1 MAAHVVTSD
10 TSGVMENCIV
20 RCIDIMKT
28 EIRDY
33 TLHYVEIQSSTIINS
48 KLYNCTILN
57 SSVKSSELVDT
68 ILHESDFEKSKLT
81 GCNITRSPLAF
92 RRFPPELIPE
102 IFKYCVELED
112 GKVPALL
119 AALRTEREFYL
130 EAVYLFSK
138 LNFYV
143 LNENTMWRCGK
154 LDKKA
159 IRNIFNLKIE

>member
-1 MAAHVVTSD
+1 
-10 TSGVMENCIV
+10 
-20 RCIDIMKT
+20 
-28 EIRDY
+28 
-33 TLHYVEIQSSTIINS
+33 
-48 KLYNCTILN
+48 
-57 SSVKSSELVDT
+57 LVDT
-68 ILHESDFEKSKLT
+68 ILHESDFEKSKLS

-102 IFKYCVELED
+102 IFKYCVEFEN

-119 AALRTEREFYL
+119 AALRTDKKFYP

-143 LNENTMWRCGK
+143 LNEHTIRSCSDLNP
-154 LDKKA
+154 KA

>member
-1 MAAHVVTSD
+1 MAAHVVTSH

-28 EIRDY
+28 EIRDC
-33 TLHYVEIQSSTIINS
+33 TLNYVEVHSSTIINS
-48 KLYNCTILN
+48 KLYNCTIFN
-57 SSVKSSELVDT
+57 SSVKISELVDT
-68 ILHESDFEKSKLT
+68 ILHESDFEKSKLS

-102 IFKYCVELED
+102 IFKYCVELEN

-119 AALRTEREFYL
+119 AALRTERKFYL

-143 LNENTMWRCGK
+143 INDHTIWGCRDLHER
-154 LDKKA
+154 A
-159 IRNIFNLKIE
+159 IRKIFNLKIE

>member
-57 SSVKSSELVDT
+57 SSVKSSELVGT

-81 GCNITRSPLAF
+81 GCNIIRSPLAF
-92 RRFPPELIPE
+92 RRFPPRIDTGNLP
-102 IFKYCVELED
+102 V
-112 GKVPALL
+112 
-119 AALRTEREFYL
+119 LR
-130 EAVYLFSK
+130 
-138 LNFYV
+138 
-143 LNENTMWRCGK
+143 
-154 LDKKA
+154 
-159 IRNIFNLKIE
+159 